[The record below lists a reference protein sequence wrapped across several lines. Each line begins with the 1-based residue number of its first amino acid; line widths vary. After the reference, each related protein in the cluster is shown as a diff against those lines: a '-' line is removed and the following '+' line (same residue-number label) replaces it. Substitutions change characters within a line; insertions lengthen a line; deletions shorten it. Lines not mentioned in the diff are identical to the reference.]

1 MTRRFASSPTLVR
14 RLAAATLVGNV
25 VIVVTGGAVRVTDSG
40 LGCPTVPRCTD
51 DSWVATPEMG
61 VHGAIEFGNRIIAF
75 TLGMITVAA
84 VVAVLLLR
92 PRRRSL
98 VGWSAAALAG
108 VAAQGVLGWITVWTG
123 LNPWIVA
130 GHFLLSMAVLV
141 AAYTF
146 WRRSGEPDGPVRL
159 AVPPPLRTLV
169 WVIVAATAALLVV
182 GTLVTGAGPHAGD
195 PDAGRNGLD
204 LQSVAQ
210 AHADLAFL
218 VLGLAVAAALAVRAV
233 AADRPVVRA
242 ADLLV
247 AVVLAQGAVGLVQ
260 YASGLPEVLVGAHL
274 LGSALVWL
282 AALHLR
288 HAATRAR
295 GAAAPAPR
303 EPALA
308 EVSAG

>member
-1 MTRRFASSPTLVR
+1 MTRRIASSPALVR

-25 VIVVTGGAVRVTDSG
+25 VIVVTGGAVRLTDSG

-75 TLGMITVAA
+75 TLGLITLAA
-84 VVAVLLLR
+84 VLAALLLR

-98 VGWSAAALAG
+98 VGLSAAVLAG
-108 VAAQGVLGWITVWTG
+108 VAGQGVLGWITVWTG

-130 GHFLLSMAVLV
+130 GHFLLSMAILA
-141 AAYTF
+141 AAYAF
-146 WRRSGEPDGPVRL
+146 WRRSREPDGPARAV
-159 AVPPPLRTLV
+159 VPPPLRTLV
-169 WVIVAATAALLVV
+169 HVIVAATAVLLVV

-218 VLGLAVAAALAVRAV
+218 VLGLAVAASLAVRAV

-242 ADLLV
+242 ADLLA

-260 YASGLPEVLVGAHL
+260 YATGLPEVLVGVHL
-274 LGSALVWL
+274 LGSSLVWL

-288 HAATRAR
+288 HSATRVRIAD
-295 GAAAPAPR
+295 APASR

-308 EVSAG
+308 GVSPG